1 MNLARSLSILTE
13 SMKRLISDDCKLI
26 RHYTKSFL
34 ILSYYEIS
42 WSERRHCAQSY
53 DSSIIFYCFSV
64 EGKLLYSA
72 VLVSAIPQGESAIT
86 IHRSPSSIASQT
98 SRSSEEPGWAPCMM
112 PWRPTTCLSYT
123 WWFVSVDAILCTRPT
138 PSLTVSTSLSSTL
151 CLQSSPANR
160 FIGTILLDSMYR
172 R

>member
-1 MNLARSLSILTE
+1 MNVARSLSILTK
-13 SMKRLISDDCKLI
+13 STKWLIRDDCKLI
-26 RHYTKSFL
+26 RHCTKSFS

-72 VLVSAIPQGESAIT
+72 MLVSAIPQGESAIT
-86 IHRSPSSIASQT
+86 IHRSPSSRASQP
-98 SRSSEEPGWAPCMM
+98 SRSSEEPGWAPCVM
-112 PWRPTTCLSYT
+112 PWRPTSCLSYT
-123 WWFVSVDAILCTRPT
+123 WWCVSVNATVCTRPT
-138 PSLTVSTSLSSTL
+138 PSLPVSTSLSSAL
-151 CLQSSPANR
+151 CLQSSPADR